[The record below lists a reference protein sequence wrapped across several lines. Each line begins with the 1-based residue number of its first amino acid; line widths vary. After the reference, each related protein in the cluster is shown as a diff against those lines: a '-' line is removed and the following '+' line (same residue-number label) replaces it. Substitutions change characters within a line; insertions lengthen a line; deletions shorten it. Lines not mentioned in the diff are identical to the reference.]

1 MPDLTAYFT
10 SGHAAD
16 LVLAVLALE
25 ALILL
30 RTGRPAI
37 DVALLLLP
45 GACMMLSL
53 RAALVGA
60 SWPSIALPLAA
71 SFPVHLAD
79 LLRRGKGR

>member
-1 MPDLTAYFT
+1 MPDLTALFA

-16 LVLAVLALE
+16 LVLAVLAIE

-30 RTGRPAI
+30 RAGRPAI

-60 SWPSIALPLAA
+60 SWPLIALPLAA

-79 LLRRGKGR
+79 MLRRGKGR

>member
-1 MPDLTAYFT
+1 MPDLAPFFS

-25 ALILL
+25 AVLLL
-30 RTGRPAI
+30 RAGRPAM
-37 DVALLLLP
+37 DVALLLIP
-45 GACMMLSL
+45 GTCMMLAL

-79 LLRRGKGR
+79 LVRRRGK